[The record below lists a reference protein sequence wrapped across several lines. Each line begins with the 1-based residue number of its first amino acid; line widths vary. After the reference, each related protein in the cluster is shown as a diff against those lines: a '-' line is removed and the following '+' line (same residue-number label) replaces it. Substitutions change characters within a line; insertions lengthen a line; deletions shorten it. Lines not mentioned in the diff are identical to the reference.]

1 MSTER
6 ARSLSPT
13 KDNPSRTDTLGSM
26 RSVKNLSI
34 PEELSKIPTLQQP
47 SPDTSS
53 LDDTPREA
61 NGVPPDTEAQEI
73 DTRLRGLPQPPS
85 KYQTA
90 SGRPIGTA
98 MPLSRAGTL
107 SWQQRPSSRGST
119 GPRSRPVSLLTS
131 DSDSQRPRQESTD
144 GVGEGDSIKSRGQIA
159 QSLGAKDPTWF
170 MQTQD
175 RGLGSAAY
183 RKNQEDISDT
193 ASMTGSMRLP
203 GMSRESTIEPENRM
217 SPPVE
222 SVRSNSPYEYPE
234 RGISRQVLNQST
246 SASISSA
253 GGVRSPLPTLE
264 SQILE
269 PPLSDTASSFGADS
283 STCRPLAMSPSQGRI
298 SPERM
303 DRPISPTKG
312 LGGFVQSAM
321 MKRSDSVNKRWSAQT
336 GPGLSRGN
344 SVVSDASSYGTTK
357 YPRGG
362 ITTLT
367 ESRPNS
373 ISRENSPAINSR
385 PESTQSNATVTR
397 SPDLKEIPGS
407 STSMPNNKS
416 EPVLNDSHPPLNR
429 DEKPSPPSNDMT
441 DLPAS
446 PSKRWSP
453 SKTSWLEN
461 AINKPESP
469 RAKLPAPQQPS
480 WMADIARAKQQ
491 RGSVDLSKGTNFK
504 EVAIGGLVRSPPPGA
519 GYKPPS
525 ISALSNGFNAGLAS
539 KPQAGISAEI
549 NRESSTPEPTNENAG
564 SPTSPPSHVRS
575 VAQSESETRPI
586 ESSMD
591 MRSQEGLTNSPP
603 MQKNVSGA
611 NVRMTSP
618 TVSKTKPET
627 PPKKDFK
634 SSLKSRNIGAEVKN
648 SDEPEFKNVFGKLK
662 RTQTQ
667 NYVAPDKFKDN
678 IMRGKAGLAQT
689 SGPKKTERKD
699 EFKESILQKKQ
710 KMVAP
715 SASTRITSA
724 SSKSPDQTTPEA
736 IAKRNAL
743 TKSDSMMSNGNA
755 NDSGQT
761 AKPEALVKLQRLRDK
776 PEPIPPEDQ
785 TGASAP
791 SSKDSGPKGAL
802 DGTFASSLSGILQRG
817 PPPMTGKPSKTL
829 HPGDISVK
837 TSMPAADTEPSSAG
851 PQLTHA
857 TKARAKGPKR
867 RLPTASKQS
876 ESVGNEPSLRISNSN
891 QPPSDN
897 QPVGASSI
905 TKPRQTIINP
915 TTSETRPLSNITNSN
930 NSNRKV
936 SQPNSPR
943 KPSTSILIVEDLKA
957 ASPIS
962 QRHSREMQ
970 TNTSPIVKQKPP
982 ISPKAN
988 KNSDILGSPPK
999 PISDTLSRRPAVQEL
1014 CPSAVQEPLEQPKR
1028 GNDPP
1033 DPEIALPSV
1042 KDAAALWGQSQ
1053 KSAQPAL
1060 PKSPVKLPT
1069 SKDNEAALEEAR
1081 LKPNPTVRLG
1091 IKAPTRDLDSQ
1102 QDCNGT
1108 SPAIQSPKSPP
1119 LPGKKPASVT
1129 VRAASTH
1136 LSPTKM
1142 AQASR
1147 PTLTKSPDATELF
1160 VNIFDGYPNSSSNT
1174 YLDTQT
1180 AVNSRASDD
1189 NSQKI
1194 KTLRKQISEVTSN
1207 GKSIPVPSQ
1216 QEHILFEESLYL
1228 CTHIFGTP
1236 SGQRT
1241 TEVYLWCGDDV
1252 SSASVEDAQLFAKK
1266 VAKDLNGQ
1274 LIVLKQGKETTNFFQ
1289 ALGGI
1294 VITRRGSSRRAAS
1307 PKSSGPGY
1315 MLCGRQHV
1323 GQIAFD
1329 EVEYSPQSLCTG
1341 FPYIVSTPSGKLY
1354 LWKGVGSGAEE
1365 LGCARLIGMDLGLTG
1380 DIEEIDEGRE
1390 PDAFWKIFAE
1400 GKRNIAPSE
1409 GTSPQHWHLK
1419 PSCEK
1424 YSTRLFATDSEAPR
1438 PKSSSGFMSW
1448 GRRGSAPSNDANAAS
1463 TMQVK
1468 EIMPFAQSDLVDGG
1482 VFVLDTFFE
1491 VFVYVFLFPTSALR
1505 HFLLIYR
1512 PQRLHHPFFLSS
1524 SPTQVFQIGS
1534 LPCCFGICPRI
1545 RYPGCFS

>member
-13 KDNPSRTDTLGSM
+13 KDSPSRTDTLVSM
-26 RSVKNLSI
+26 RSAKNLSI
-34 PEELSKIPTLQQP
+34 PEEFSNTITLQPP
-47 SPDTSS
+47 SSGTST
-53 LDDTPREA
+53 LDYTPREA
-61 NGVPPDTEAQEI
+61 NGVPPDTDNQEI
-73 DTRLRGLPQPPS
+73 DTGLRGFPQPPS

-90 SGRPIGTA
+90 SGRSLVTA

-107 SWQQRPSSRGST
+107 SWQQRPSSRGAT

-144 GVGEGDSIKSRGQIA
+144 GVGDGDSTKSRGQIA
-159 QSLGAKDPTWF
+159 QSLGVKDPTWF

-183 RKNQEDISDT
+183 RKNQDDISDT
-193 ASMTGSMRLP
+193 TSMTGSMRLP
-203 GMSRESTIEPENRM
+203 GMSRESTIEPENLM
-217 SPPVE
+217 SPPME
-222 SVRSNSPYEYPE
+222 SVPSNSPYEYPE
-234 RGISRQVLNQST
+234 RGISQQGLNHST
-246 SASISSA
+246 TASISSA

-269 PPLSDTASSFGADS
+269 PPSSDTASSIGGDS
-283 STCRPLAMSPSQGRI
+283 STGRPLAMSPSQGRI

-303 DRPISPTKG
+303 DRPLSPTKG

-321 MKRSDSVNKRWSAQT
+321 MKRSDSVNKRWSAQA

-344 SVVSDASSYGTTK
+344 SIVSDASSYGTTR

-362 ITTLT
+362 ITPLA

-385 PESTQSNATVTR
+385 PGSSQSNSTVTR
-397 SPDLKEIPGS
+397 SPDFKERPAS
-407 STSMPNNKS
+407 STSLPNDKP
-416 EPVLNDSHPPLNR
+416 EPVLNDSHPSLNR
-429 DEKPSPPSNDMT
+429 EGKPSPPSNDMMNP
-441 DLPAS
+441 PAS

-453 SKTSWLEN
+453 SKASWLEN
-461 AINKPESP
+461 AINKPNSP
-469 RAKLPAPQQPS
+469 RAKLPAPQQPA

-491 RGSVDLSKGTNFK
+491 RGSVDLSKGTNFE

-519 GYKPPS
+519 GYRPPS
-525 ISALSNGFNAGLAS
+525 ISALSTGFNAGLAS
-539 KPQAGISAEI
+539 KPQAGISDEI
-549 NRESSTPEPTNENAG
+549 SRESSTPQPTNKNAG
-564 SPTSPPSHVRS
+564 SPTPPPSQVRS
-575 VAQSESETRPI
+575 VAQSENETRPI
-586 ESSMD
+586 KSRMNL
-591 MRSQEGLTNSPP
+591 RSKEGLTDPP
-603 MQKNVSGA
+603 PVQKTVSGT
-611 NVRMTSP
+611 NVHMTSP
-618 TVSKTKPET
+618 TAAKTKPET

-634 SSLKSRNIGAEVKN
+634 STLKSRNIDAEVKDK
-648 SDEPEFKNVFGKLK
+648 DEPEFKNVFGKLK

-667 NYVAPDKFKDN
+667 NYVAPDEFKDN

-689 SGPKKTERKD
+689 GGPKKAERKD
-699 EFKESILQKKQ
+699 EFKESIMQKKQ

-724 SSKSPDQTTPEA
+724 SSKIPDQTTPEA

-743 TKSDSMMSNGNA
+743 IKSENIMSNGNA
-755 NDSGQT
+755 DDRNQT
-761 AKPEALVKLQRLRDK
+761 TKPEALANLRDN
-776 PEPIPPEDQ
+776 PEPTPPDDQ
-785 TGASAP
+785 ASASAP
-791 SSKDSGPKGAL
+791 LSKYSRPKGAL
-802 DGTFASSLSGILQRG
+802 DGNFASSLTGILQRG
-817 PPPMTGKPSKTL
+817 PPPMTRKPSVTS
-829 HPGDISVK
+829 HADDIAQK
-837 TSMPAADTEPSSAG
+837 TSMPAANTEPSSAG

-876 ESVGNEPSLRISNSN
+876 ESVGNEPSAGASNSN
-891 QPPSDN
+891 QLLGEN
-897 QPVGASSI
+897 RPVGASTV
-905 TKPRQTIINP
+905 TKPRSSIVKP
-915 TTSETRPLSNITNSN
+915 ATTESRPLSNITHSN

-943 KPSTSILIVEDLKA
+943 KPSTSILIAEDYKP

-962 QRHSREMQ
+962 QKPSRELQ
-970 TNTSPIVKQKPP
+970 TNTSPGVKQK
-982 ISPKAN
+982 STTSSKAN
-988 KNSDILGSPPK
+988 QNSDVLSSPPNAH
-999 PISDTLSRRPAVQEL
+999 SDALSRRPDVQEQR
-1014 CPSAVQEPLEQPKR
+1014 PSVVQSSSEQPKR
-1028 GNDPP
+1028 GNDS
-1033 DPEIALPSV
+1033 PEPEMSLPSV

-1053 KSAQPAL
+1053 KPVQPAL

-1069 SKDNEAALEEAR
+1069 SKDEEAAFEEANLR
-1081 LKPNPTVRLG
+1081 PNPTVRLG
-1091 IKAPTRDLDSQ
+1091 IKTPTRDLDSQ
-1102 QDCNGT
+1102 QDRNGT

-1129 VRAASTH
+1129 IRAASTH
-1136 LSPTKM
+1136 LSPTKT

-1147 PTLTKSPDATELF
+1147 SILTKSSDASELF
-1160 VNIFDGYPNSSSNT
+1160 ANIFDEYPTSSSNT
-1174 YLDTQT
+1174 NVDTQT
-1180 AVNSRASDD
+1180 AVNSRASD
-1189 NSQKI
+1189 NSSQKI

-1216 QEHILFEESLYL
+1216 QEHILFEENLYL
-1228 CTHIFGTP
+1228 CTHIFGSP
-1236 SGQRT
+1236 SGQCT
-1241 TEVYLWCGDDV
+1241 TEVYLWCGDGV
-1252 SSASVEDAQLFAKK
+1252 STASVEDAQLFAKK
-1266 VAKDLNGQ
+1266 VAKDTNGQ

-1294 VITRRGSSRRAAS
+1294 VISRRGSSRRAGS
-1307 PKSSGPGY
+1307 SKSSGAGY

-1329 EVEYSPQSLCTG
+1329 EVDYSPQSLCTG

-1354 LWKGVGSGAEE
+1354 LWKGVGSGVDE

-1400 GKRNIAPSE
+1400 GKRKTPTSA

-1505 HFLLIYR
+1505 HNLLICG
-1512 PQRLHHPFFLSS
+1512 PQHLYHPFFLSS
-1524 SPTQVFQIGS
+1524 SPAQVFQIGS
-1534 LPCCFGICPRI
+1534 LPCCFDLCPRI
-1545 RYPGCFS
+1545 WYPCCFS

>member
-1 MSTER
+1 MPSSWRDEDVLTQCYVSTER

-13 KDNPSRTDTLGSM
+13 KDNPSRADTPGSM
-26 RSVKNLSI
+26 RSTKDLSI
-34 PEELSKIPTLQQP
+34 PEEFSKPLTLQPP
-47 SPDTSS
+47 SLDTST
-53 LDDTPREA
+53 LDDTTREA
-61 NGVPPDTEAQEI
+61 NGVETQEI
-73 DTRLRGLPQPPS
+73 DTSLRGLPQPPS

-90 SGRPIGTA
+90 SNRSLGVA
-98 MPLSRAGTL
+98 MPLSRASTL

-119 GPRSRPVSLLTS
+119 GPRSRPASILTS
-131 DSDSQRPRQESTD
+131 VSDSQRPRQESTD
-144 GVGEGDSIKSRGQIA
+144 GVDDGDRTKSRGQIA
-159 QSLGAKDPTWF
+159 QSLGSKDPTWF
-170 MQTQD
+170 IQTQD

-193 ASMTGSMRLP
+193 ASMNGSMRRP

-217 SPPVE
+217 SPPAE
-222 SVRSNSPYEYPE
+222 SVHSNSPHEYPD
-234 RGISRQVLNQST
+234 RGISRQSLNHST
-246 SASISSA
+246 SASVSSA
-253 GGVRSPLPTLE
+253 SGVRSPFPTME

-269 PPLSDTASSFGADS
+269 PPSSDTASSFGGDS
-283 STCRPLAMSPSQGRI
+283 ATCRPLAMSPSQGRI
-298 SPERM
+298 SPERI

-321 MKRSDSVNKRWSAQT
+321 MKRSDSVNKRWSAQA

-344 SVVSDASSYGTTK
+344 SLVSDASSYGTTR

-362 ITTLT
+362 ITPLA

-385 PESTQSNATVTR
+385 PGSSHSNATVTR
-397 SPDLKEIPGS
+397 SPNLKETPGS
-407 STSMPNNKS
+407 LTSLPNNKP
-416 EPVLNDSHPPLNR
+416 EPVLNDSHSSLNR
-429 DEKPSPPSNDMT
+429 EGKPSPPSSELTN
-441 DLPAS
+441 PPPS

-453 SKTSWLEN
+453 SKASWLEN
-461 AINKPESP
+461 AINKPDSP
-469 RAKLPAPQQPS
+469 RAKLPAPQQPA

-491 RGSVDLSKGTNFK
+491 RGSVDLSRGTNFK

-525 ISALSNGFNAGLAS
+525 ISALSSGINAGLAS
-539 KPQAGISAEI
+539 KPQAGISGEI
-549 NRESSTPEPTNENAG
+549 NRESSAPEPTNEKTG
-564 SPTSPPSHVRS
+564 SPTSSPSQVRS
-575 VAQSESETRPI
+575 AAQSESETRPI
-586 ESSMD
+586 ESSWD
-591 MRSQEGLTNSPP
+591 MRSQEGLTGPP
-603 MQKNVSGA
+603 PVQKTVSGA
-611 NVRMTSP
+611 NVRMASP
-618 TVSKTKPET
+618 TAAKTKPET

-634 SSLKSRNIGAEVKN
+634 STLKSRNIGAEIKD
-648 SDEPEFKNVFGKLK
+648 SDEPEFKNAFGKLK

-667 NYVAPDKFKDN
+667 NYVAPDAFKDH

-689 SGPKKTERKD
+689 GGPKKTERKD

-724 SSKSPDQTTPEA
+724 SSKAPDQTTPEA

-743 TKSDSMMSNGNA
+743 TKSDSMMNNGNA
-755 NDSGQT
+755 KDGNQT
-761 AKPEALVKLQRLRDK
+761 AKPEALAKLQHLRDK
-776 PEPIPPEDQ
+776 PEPILPENQ
-785 TGASAP
+785 SGASAP
-791 SSKDSGPKGAL
+791 PSKDSGPKGAL
-802 DGTFASSLSGILQRG
+802 GGAFASCLSGVLQRG
-817 PPPMTGKPSKTL
+817 PPPITGKPSVTP
-829 HPGDISVK
+829 HPGDISKK
-837 TSMPAADTEPSSAG
+837 TSMPAANTEPTSAG
-851 PQLTHA
+851 PQLIHA

-876 ESVGNEPSLRISNSN
+876 GSVGNEPSVGASNSN
-891 QPPSDN
+891 QLPSEN
-897 QPVGASSI
+897 QPVGASHF
-905 TKPRQTIINP
+905 TKPRPSIINP
-915 TTSETRPLSNITNSN
+915 SISESRPLSNITNSN
-930 NSNRKV
+930 NNNQKV

-943 KPSTSILIVEDLKA
+943 KSSTSIIIAEDLKP

-970 TNTSPIVKQKPP
+970 TDTSPVVKHKPP
-982 ISPKAN
+982 TSSKSN
-988 KNSDILGSPPK
+988 KSSDVESSPPK
-999 PISDTLSRRPAVQEL
+999 PLSDTRSMRPAMQEQY
-1014 CPSAVQEPLEQPKR
+1014 PSAVQQTLEQPER
-1028 GNDPP
+1028 GNDS
-1033 DPEIALPSV
+1033 PEPAMSLPSV
-1042 KDAAALWGQSQ
+1042 KDAAALWSQSQ
-1053 KSAQPAL
+1053 KPAQPAL

-1069 SKDNEAALEEAR
+1069 RKDEEAALEEAR

-1091 IKAPTRDLDSQ
+1091 LKAPTRDLDLQ
-1102 QDCNGT
+1102 QDRNGT

-1119 LPGKKPASVT
+1119 LPGKKSASIT

-1142 AQASR
+1142 VQAG
-1147 PTLTKSPDATELF
+1147 KSILIKPSDATELF
-1160 VNIFDGYPNSSSNT
+1160 ASIFDEYPNSSSSTNV
-1174 YLDTQT
+1174 DTQT
-1180 AVNSRASDD
+1180 AVSSRASDD

-1207 GKSIPVPSQ
+1207 GKSISVPSQ

-1241 TEVYLWCGDDV
+1241 TEVYLWCGDGV

-1266 VAKDLNGQ
+1266 VAKDTNGQ
-1274 LIVLKQGKETTNFFQ
+1274 LIVLEQGKETTNFFQ

-1294 VITRRGSSRRAAS
+1294 VITRRGSSRWAAS
-1307 PKSSGPGY
+1307 SKSSGAGY
-1315 MLCGRQHV
+1315 ILCGRRHV

-1329 EVEYSPQSLCTG
+1329 EVKYSPQSLCTG
-1341 FPYIVSTPSGKLY
+1341 FPYIVSTPSGTLY
-1354 LWKGVGSGAEE
+1354 LWKGVGSGADE

-1400 GKRNIAPSE
+1400 GKHHIATST
-1409 GTSPQHWHLK
+1409 GASPQHWHLK

-1448 GRRGSAPSNDANAAS
+1448 GRRGSAPSNEANAAS

-1482 VFVLDTFFE
+1482 VFVLDSFFE
-1491 VFVYVFLFPTSALR
+1491 VFVYGFLFPTSALR
-1505 HFLLIYR
+1505 LFLLIYG
-1512 PQRLHHPFFLSS
+1512 PQYPRHPFFLSS
-1524 SPTQVFQIGS
+1524 SPT
-1534 LPCCFGICPRI
+1534 
-1545 RYPGCFS
+1545 